1 MRHDRR
7 YWRVHNMITAP
18 EIPRMAD
25 GEGIRLCRPCQGWLR
40 WRGSFVQMLLFDLRM
55 ML

>member
-1 MRHDRR
+1 MRHDTR
-7 YWRVHNMITAP
+7 YWRVHRLITAP

-25 GEGIRLCRPCQGWLR
+25 GEGIRLCKRCQRAIYLR
-40 WRGSFVQMLLFDLRM
+40 RDFLEMLLFDLRL